1 MGRPPASVGARW
13 HLGEIEEVSDRH
25 VDRLAL
31 AAALVVIVGIF
42 RGLDAAITVAC
53 SLAVMEVDACT
64 P

>member
-1 MGRPPASVGARW
+1 VADP
-13 HLGEIEEVSDRH
+13 
-25 VDRLAL
+25 DRLAL

-53 SLAVMEVDACT
+53 SLAVMEIHART